1 MLIWYF
7 KSINFTS
14 KILLG
19 LLLAFWQVFPL
30 SLKYQPKWRFFVLK
44 VSDTAAE
51 KAKEILKSEG
61 KEGWG
66 LRIFIHGSGCC
77 GPSYGMDIDE
87 KASEGDETVEKNGL
101 KVFVDKEAYASLG
114 EKEID
119 YIKTEQGEGF
129 VINGGEAPS
138 CSSGCS
144 SCG

>member
-1 MLIWYF
+1 M
-7 KSINFTS
+7 
-14 KILLG
+14 
-19 LLLAFWQVFPL
+19 
-30 SLKYQPKWRFFVLK
+30 LK

-51 KAKEILKSEG
+51 KAKEILKAEG

-66 LRIFIHGSGCC
+66 LRIFIHGAGCC
-77 GPSYGMDIDE
+77 GPSYGMDIDQ

-101 KVFVDKEAYASLG
+101 KVFVDKEAFASLS

-119 YIKTEQGEGF
+119 YVKTEQGEGF